1 MDNQEVTCLMLLDLS
16 AAFDTVDHDLLL
28 NRLHL
33 RYGFDETI
41 LNWISSYLRSRTQ
54 VLIGDNTFSSPSQL
68 KCGIP
73 QGSVLGPILFTL
85 FTAPLGEVCRKHGI
99 NFQSYADDQQNYLS
113 FKPNNIKSLEKC
125 KESLEACITDI
136 HKWMR
141 TNKLKLNDDKTEVVL
156 FGTRQQMEKLKESDI
171 FEIKIGNEKIKPS
184 PSARNLGFYMESQ
197 LKSQTHIAKV
207 CGTAYYTLKNV
218 ARIHNLLTPEAAK
231 IIVQGLVISKLDYC
245 NGLLLGISNHQLNK
259 LQIVQNMGCRVIK
272 TLRKFDHI
280 TEAMKD
286 LHWLKIP
293 EHIQF
298 KVLVTIYQCVNG
310 LAPSFLIDLLDLN
323 LMRRNLRS
331 DTQGKLP
338 IPRCNLSQV
347 CNSSIRYAG
356 PRLWNELPQNI
367 REAKTLGSF
376 KILLKTYLFSKCY
389 DC

>member
-1 MDNQEVTCLMLLDLS
+1 M
-16 AAFDTVDHDLLL
+16 
-28 NRLHL
+28 
-33 RYGFDETI
+33 
-41 LNWISSYLRSRTQ
+41 
-54 VLIGDNTFSSPSQL
+54 
-68 KCGIP
+68 
-73 QGSVLGPILFTL
+73 
-85 FTAPLGEVCRKHGI
+85 
-99 NFQSYADDQQNYLS
+99 
-113 FKPNNIKSLEKC
+113 
-125 KESLEACITDI
+125 EACITDI

-156 FGTRQQMEKLKESDI
+156 FGTRQQMEKLKERDI

-218 ARIHNLLTPEAAK
+218 ARIHNLLTPEATK

-245 NGLLLGISNHQLNK
+245 NELLLGISNHQLNK
-259 LQIVQNMGCRVIK
+259 LQTVQNMGCRVIK
-272 TLRKFDHI
+272 SLRKFDHI

-293 EHIQF
+293 ECIQF

-323 LMRRNLRS
+323 LMRRDLRS

-338 IPRCNLSQV
+338 IP
-347 CNSSIRYAG
+347 
-356 PRLWNELPQNI
+356 
-367 REAKTLGSF
+367 
-376 KILLKTYLFSKCY
+376 
-389 DC
+389 